1 MNHKGTKIIETE
13 NLILRRFEISDAE
26 AMYKNWAND
35 DEVTKYLTWANHS
48 SVEVSKDILN
58 IWIDDYKNLN
68 SYNWAITL
76 KENGNEPIGGISVV
90 NLNDEIGM
98 VEFGYCIGRK
108 WWNKGVTSQA
118 LNALI
123 KFFIEEVGAN
133 RIQARHDPVNIN
145 SGKVM
150 LKCGMKYEGTMRQC
164 HKNNQGICDTS
175 IYALLAEDYISEK
188 I

>member
-1 MNHKGTKIIETE
+1 MNHKGTKRIETE

-35 DEVTKYLTWANHS
+35 DEVTKYLTWPSHS

-68 SYNWAITL
+68 FYNWAIIL

-90 NLNDEIGM
+90 KLNDEIGI
-98 VEFGYCIGRK
+98 VQFGYCIGRK

-123 KFFIEEVGAN
+123 KFFIE
-133 RIQARHDPVNIN
+133 
-145 SGKVM
+145 
-150 LKCGMKYEGTMRQC
+150 
-164 HKNNQGICDTS
+164 
-175 IYALLAEDYISEK
+175 
-188 I
+188 

>member
-1 MNHKGTKIIETE
+1 MNHKGTKKIETE

-26 AMYKNWAND
+26 AMYNNWASD
-35 DEVTKYLTWANHS
+35 DEVTKYLTWDSHS

-58 IWIDDYKNLN
+58 IWIDEYNNLN

-76 KENGNEPIGGISVV
+76 KEDENNPIGSISVV
-90 NLNDEIGM
+90 KLNDEIGI
-98 VEFGYCIGRK
+98 VQLGYCIGQK

-133 RIQARHDPVNIN
+133 RIEARHDPVNIN

-150 LKCGMKYEGTMRQC
+150 LKCGMKFEGTMRQC
-164 HKNNQGICDTS
+164 DRNNQGICDTS
-175 IYALLAEDYISEK
+175 MYALLAQDYIRE
-188 I
+188 